1 MDHFITE
8 HHGVSVV
15 LRIPDLNSEQID
27 TGRMRLPYN
36 PFPPYRDFFHIP
48 MTDSIPQGTA
58 PPYDT
63 QLISWTDVYIH
74 NIVDDH
80 DVDSPPI
87 KPLLDILPY
96 AGIPKD
102 VFKET
107 SCSICLEDYVD
118 GVEVVDLPCSH
129 LFHHKCIETWAI
141 NHPECPLCRRAIP
154 YEHEEVEAETEA
166 ETPDNWESIP
176 DIISTLS
183 RHIDSNYYNIDHAE
197 DIEEPDDSESSQ
209 ASSRS

>member
-1 MDHFITE
+1 MAQFFTE
-8 HHGVSVV
+8 HYMVQTMVV
-15 LRIPDLNSEQID
+15 RLSDE
-27 TGRMRLPYN
+27 TGGRMRLPYH
-36 PFPPYRDFFHIP
+36 PFPPYRDFFHIQ
-48 MTDSIPQGTA
+48 MTDSVPV
-58 PPYDT
+58 PLPDE

-74 NIVDDH
+74 NTADDH
-80 DVDSPPI
+80 EVVPPPPPI

-107 SCSICLEDYVD
+107 SCPICLEDYVD

-141 NHPECPLCRRAIP
+141 SHPECPLCRRAIP
-154 YEHEEVEAETEA
+154 YEHEEVEE

-176 DIISTLS
+176 DIISSLS
-183 RHIDSNYYNIDHAE
+183 RHISSNYYNIDHAE

>member
-1 MDHFITE
+1 MAQFFTE
-8 HHGVSVV
+8 HYFVSTMSVR
-15 LRIPDLNSEQID
+15 LHDETGGQID

-36 PFPPYRDFFHIP
+36 PFPPYRDFFHIQ
-48 MTDSIPQGTA
+48 MTDSVPV
-58 PPYDT
+58 PLPDE
-63 QLISWTDVYIH
+63 QLISRMDVYIH
-74 NIVDDH
+74 NTADDH
-80 DVDSPPI
+80 EVVPPPI

-107 SCSICLEDYVD
+107 SCPICLEDYVD

-141 NHPECPLCRRAIP
+141 THPECPLCRRAIP
-154 YEHEEVEAETEA
+154 YEHEEVEEEA

>member
-1 MDHFITE
+1 MAQFFTE
-8 HHGVSVV
+8 HYIVETVV
-15 LRIPDLNSEQID
+15 VRLSDETGRQID
-27 TGRMRLPYN
+27 TDRMRLPYH
-36 PFPPYRDFFHIP
+36 PFPPYRDFFHIQ
-48 MTDSIPQGTA
+48 MTDSVPV
-58 PPYDT
+58 PLPDE
-63 QLISWTDVYIH
+63 QLISWMDVYIH
-74 NIVDDH
+74 NTADDH
-80 DVDSPPI
+80 EVAPPPI

-107 SCSICLEDYVD
+107 SCPICLEDYVD

-141 NHPECPLCRRAIP
+141 SHPECPLCRRAIP
-154 YEHEEVEAETEA
+154 YEHEEVEE
-166 ETPDNWESIP
+166 ETPDNWDSIP
-176 DIISTLS
+176 DIISPLS
-183 RHIDSNYYNIDHAE
+183 RHINSNYYNIDHVE

>member
-1 MDHFITE
+1 MAQFFTE
-8 HHGVSVV
+8 HYFVETVGHLSDENRG
-15 LRIPDLNSEQID
+15 QID
-27 TGRMRLPYN
+27 TGRMRLPYH
-36 PFPPYRDFFHIP
+36 PFPPYRDFFHIQ
-48 MTDSIPQGTA
+48 MTDSVSA
-58 PPYDT
+58 PPLDDT
-63 QLISWTDVYIH
+63 QLISWTDGFVYTY
-74 NIVDDH
+74 NIVDVME
-80 DVDSPPI
+80 VDSPPI

-107 SCSICLEDYVD
+107 SCPICLEDYVD

-154 YEHEEVEAETEA
+154 YEHEEVEES

-176 DIISTLS
+176 DIISTFS
-183 RHIDSNYYNIDHAE
+183 RHIINSNYYNIDHAE
-197 DIEEPDDSESSQ
+197 DIEEPDDNSESSQ